1 MTEAPVQT
9 APGVPVTFPEAGT
22 PEAPQFA
29 NYFAFS
35 DTKRWFFPDGT
46 QWIQFHIMNEGDK
59 AKFQR
64 KTNRDIK
71 INQKTQ
77 DATVKMD
84 PAEERWELIKSS
96 ADDWYVFAPDAN
108 GRMQQVPFTVSDTR
122 NPTGMC
128 LERWLALANPK
139 LVEEL
144 EFEIRKANPW
154 LQADMSVE
162 EIDKEISRLQE
173 LRIEAEKRDSGN

>member
-9 APGVPVTFPEAGT
+9 APGVPASFPEAGT

-35 DTKRWFFPDGT
+35 DSKRWYFPDGN
-46 QWIQFHIMNEGDK
+46 QWIQFHVMNEGDK

-96 ADDWYVFAPDAN
+96 VDDWYVFAPAVEGPN
-108 GRMQQVPFTVSDTR
+108 LGQMLQVPFTVSDTR
-122 NPTGMC
+122 NPTKMC

-139 LVEEL
+139 LVEDL

-154 LQADMSVE
+154 LQADMTCRG
-162 EIDKEISRLQE
+162 DRQGDLAACGE
-173 LRIEAEKRDSGN
+173 LRI